1 MPFINVAPQGGWS
14 LGSIIAII
22 VLVLCVVLF
31 VIGGRGVSPLELGLI
46 AALAVAR
53 LT

>member
-1 MPFINVAPQGGWS
+1 MEQIKSVGGF
-14 LGSIIAII
+14 GAILAI
-22 VLVLCVVLF
+22 VVLILAVVF
-31 VIGGRGVSPLELGLI
+31 AAVGQMDLKVAGLI

>member
-1 MPFINVAPQGGWS
+1 MNIAMPTWS
-14 LGSIIAII
+14 IGALIALI
-22 VLVLCVVLF
+22 VLVVCIILLIVGHAVTATLVF
-31 VIGGRGVSPLELGLI
+31 GLV

>member
-1 MPFINVAPQGGWS
+1 MAERFSN
-14 LGSIIAII
+14 LGAILAII
-22 VLVLCVVLF
+22 VLVLSIVLMVV
-31 VIGGRGVSPLELGLI
+31 GRLPVVEGGLI

>member
-1 MPFINVAPQGGWS
+1 MTWPPVPGPFGA
-14 LGSIIAII
+14 LIAII
-22 VLVLCVVLF
+22 VLVVCIVLMF
-31 VIGGRGVSPLELGLI
+31 LRGPDPVLGLI

>member
-1 MPFINVAPQGGWS
+1 MTLPTGIGS
-14 LGSIIAII
+14 LIAIAVFVLAVVLI
-22 VLVLCVVLF
+22 VVGQIPLVL
-31 VIGGRGVSPLELGLI
+31 GGLV

>member
-1 MPFINVAPQGGWS
+1 MTLPTGIGAVIAVVVLIVAVVLMVIQGPS
-14 LGSIIAII
+14 
-22 VLVLCVVLF
+22 LVL
-31 VIGGRGVSPLELGLI
+31 GLV